1 MPQRDLWPA
10 IAAKR
15 VRQNGRTYF
24 VPAAGRS
31 ASRQPAH
38 QPLHAPLHANVQ
50 FPSVTSVLN
59 ATKPQADRDALARWR
74 ARVGT
79 VEAQRI
85 SSGASRRG
93 THTHKQVKEFLLGDD
108 WPDATASSPY
118 WDSIAP
124 VLEDLDVVHLVENY
138 VFHADLCYAGRVDCV
153 ARYQDTLCVFDWKT
167 ADRPKES
174 VKQLRDSPLQ
184 LAAYCG
190 AINQT
195 YADVGLTLNHA
206 AVVVAIAHQ
215 PAEIFWFDSDDLLD
229 YWHDWLERLTK
240 FHRYLS

>member
-1 MPQRDLWPA
+1 MPQRELWPA

-24 VPAAGRS
+24 VPSAGRS
-31 ASRQPAH
+31 ANNQPAIQH
-38 QPLHAPLHANVQ
+38 IQDNIQ

-59 ATKPQADRDALARWR
+59 ATKSQADRDALARWK

-79 VEAQRI
+79 AEAGRI
-85 SSGASRRG
+85 SSSASRRG
-93 THTHKQVKEFLLGDD
+93 TRTHKLVKEFLLDD
-108 WPDATASSPY
+108 SWPEAEATSPY

-124 VLEDLDVVHLVENY
+124 VLDDLDVVHLVENY

-153 ARYQDTLCVFDWKT
+153 ARYQDTLCVLDWKT

-195 YADVGLTLNHA
+195 YADTGLKINHA

-215 PAEIFWFDSDDLLD
+215 PAEIFWFDPDDLLD
-229 YWHDWLERLTK
+229 YWHDWTERLAK